1 MGYDFWYLIPIL
13 WSHFLFLIRFMTAT
27 KQWMCG
33 RMKKKETFPQ
43 NKCGNKKNE
52 LCFKWLSIFI
62 RLLTYL
68 SNLIAVF
75 GTCNKRNHP
84 PAEQFVY
91 ERSFVTNL

>member
-1 MGYDFWYLIPIL
+1 
-13 WSHFLFLIRFMTAT
+13 MTAT

-33 RMKKKETFPQ
+33 RMKKGDIPLKQ
-43 NKCGNKKNE
+43 MWKQKNE